1 MTYENEPLEGGDGK
15 DRSFLGSEKNRFIER
30 LSKVMGSS
38 STNAFA
44 HKCGLKESTIRNYLT
59 GRSSPNLVT
68 LEKIAEGVGCSLGW
82 LASGEGS
89 INVEE
94 KQDELS
100 SQIEADKPEQPYN
113 ANDMDHLAKVPTF
126 NVEASAGAGAWINAE
141 NICDYWYVPRTWLRL
156 ERLEHAELCIINT
169 VGDSMAPHINN
180 GDRLL
185 VKTNIDRELALNGV
199 YVINLD
205 GHLRVKRLEFT
216 LSPIGYRVISDNEM
230 YPPEFVPAAELTQ
243 RLYVI
248 GEVVRVFGQPAKPIQ
263 PIQ

>member
-1 MTYENEPLEGGDGK
+1 MQPEHKSDQKTLH
-15 DRSFLGSEKNRFIER
+15 SGSEEWNVSDRIKEVIGKRSIR
-30 LSKVMGSS
+30 QAASDWGLP
-38 STNAFA
+38 FA
-44 HKCGLKESTIRNYLT
+44 TVNNWLKGAMPALDT
-59 GRSSPNLVT
+59 
-68 LEKIAEGVGCSLGW
+68 IAEISKKEGVSLEWIAYGKG
-82 LASGEGS
+82 ASTTQTQTQCASE
-89 INVEE
+89 
-94 KQDELS
+94 
-100 SQIEADKPEQPYN
+100 PEQPYN

-216 LSPIGYRVISDNEM
+216 LSPIGYRVISDNEL

-248 GEVVRVFGQPAKPIQ
+248 GEVVRVFGQPAKPTP

>member
-1 MTYENEPLEGGDGK
+1 MTYKKNSPEEEFVQEQ
-15 DRSFLGSEKNRFIER
+15 SFLNGKKNRFADR
-30 LSKVMGSS
+30 LEALIGDS

-44 HKCGLKESTIRNYLT
+44 KKCGLTESTLRNYLT
-59 GRSSPNLVT
+59 GNSSPNLAT
-68 LEKIAEGVGCSLGW
+68 MEKIAAGAECSLGW
-82 LASGEGS
+82 LASGIGPKELG
-89 INVEE
+89 EMWTWHKALQ
-94 KQDELS
+94 KQDRNTSEL
-100 SQIEADKPEQPYN
+100 
-113 ANDMDHLAKVPTF
+113 DHLAKVPTF
-126 NVEASAGAGAWINAE
+126 DVEAAAGAGAWINAE
-141 NICDYWYVPRTWLRL
+141 NIRDYWYVPRAWLRL

-169 VGDSMAPHINN
+169 VGDSMTPYINH

-185 VKTNIDRELALNGV
+185 VKTNIDREKALEGV
-199 YVINLD
+199 FVINLD

-248 GEVVRVFGQPAKPIQ
+248 GEVVRVFGQPAKPTP

>member
-1 MTYENEPLEGGDGK
+1 MTYETDKEMKQKQALDPFVNREKGSAAERIEGLMRGRGAREVSK
-15 DRSFLGSEKNRFIER
+15 IWGIPPSTLNSFLER
-30 LSKVMGSS
+30 KGDPKLSMLLAIS
-38 STNAFA
+38 
-44 HKCGLKESTIRNYLT
+44 R
-59 GRSSPNLVT
+59 
-68 LEKIAEGVGCSLGW
+68 AEGVSLEW
-82 LASGEGS
+82 LATGEDQRCGNAAQP
-89 INVEE
+89 IAQQACD
-94 KQDELS
+94 KEL
-100 SQIEADKPEQPYN
+100 EQAYS
-113 ANDMDHLAKVPTF
+113 ANDMDHLVKVPTF

-169 VGDSMAPHINN
+169 VGDSMAPHINH

-185 VKTNIDRELALNGV
+185 VKTNIDREKALEGV
-199 YVINLD
+199 FVINLD

-216 LSPIGYRVISDNEM
+216 LSPIGYRVISDNEL